1 MQNICLGAAL
11 SHLAD
16 AISVHPSFPV
26 ALSLAF
32 QQQLAVVLKFPPQLV
47 LSPSF
52 KLDPIILAGWN
63 PTIPIPHPCL
73 QILVSLL
80 SPPPTYTPCLAS

>member
-1 MQNICLGAAL
+1 MQSICLGAAR
-11 SHLAD
+11 SCLAD

-63 PTIPIPHPCL
+63 PTIPCL
-73 QILVSLL
+73 QILVPLL
-80 SPPPTYTPCLAS
+80 SPPTQTYTHCLAS